1 MRSTQQVEDLQ
12 LVWGKSYHGSLDYVT
27 GWYIKAA
34 QLLDLPGYGGKFAFV
49 STNSITQGEAV
60 SSMFRPIFAAGWRIG
75 FAHRTFS

>member
-1 MRSTQQVEDLQ
+1 
-12 LVWGKSYHGSLDYVT
+12 DYVT

-75 FAHRTFS
+75 FAHRTFSWTSEAPGAAAVHCTILGFDKT